1 MRTLA
6 AAVAVVAVLGCSS
19 RAAAAAAAPAPAKPS
34 PAKEAAKRLS
44 SIHVEEGHP
53 EWIGLEPAAR
63 RTVAADLHLL
73 VLNQVQQLQKL
84 SFQGRTLKPTDTV
97 GGMEEER
104 EDLITVLSDALPY
117 LAQLKVGED
126 SVSVLKWIAVAR
138 YLTEAEAMG
147 REFEED
153 KLLPEDGNAVLRAFA
168 PVLLERIIFPLVD
181 PVVRGR
187 GRGDVSA
194 GMKVGR

>member
-1 MRTLA
+1 VRTLA

-19 RAAAAAAAPAPAKPS
+19 RAAAAGNPS
-34 PAKEAAKRLS
+34 PAQEAAKRLS
-44 SIHVEEGHP
+44 GIHVEEGHP
-53 EWIGLEPAAR
+53 EWIGLEPAVR

-73 VLNQVQQLQKL
+73 VTKQVQQLQKL
-84 SFQGRTLKPTDTV
+84 SFQGRTPKPPDTV
-97 GGMEEER
+97 GALEEER
-104 EDLITVLSDALPY
+104 EDLITVWSEALPY

-153 KLLPEDGNAVLRAFA
+153 HLLPEDSNSVVRAFA
-168 PVLLERIIFPLVD
+168 PALLERIIFPLVD